1 MWWNCRYRW
10 PIETANPSTNWLLDK
25 LRNMLDSLRA
35 ALEEERPLESQNY
48 EEQMEK
54 HVAELAES
62 DQEMFGQVAES
73 EQFEAE
79 PGQDEEESEGGLEQ
93 DERNSDE

>member
-10 PIETANPSTNWLLDK
+10 PAETANPSTNWLLDK

-48 EEQMEK
+48 EEQMEE
-54 HVAELAES
+54 HMAELAEG
-62 DQEMFGQVAES
+62 DQEMFAQVAES
-73 EQFEAE
+73 EQFEPEA
-79 PGQDEEESEGGLEQ
+79 GQDEEESERALE
-93 DERNSDE
+93 